1 MGCVN
6 CGKKGT
12 KAVPTSPTGNIPT
25 GQVFWDGIDFTCSTD
40 PSLDTVKNDDLNVVM
55 LRVLNVLCTTSC
67 CVTTTTYTNLVTNIN
82 SGGLVPNTIYRFP
95 YQTRHLIA
103 DTSAEYNDTTVNYD
117 DGTAVKSSFTPD
129 TEYLWVRALTNN
141 SIHVEAYSESFP
153 RDIIYYDYSLDK
165 TEDGLV
171 DRPGFIT
178 YREDP
183 DNDVSAF
190 FDWRNV
196 LHRRFDMD
204 LTDNTRDADYETAL
218 NNNAFSVLNH
228 EVFLWF
234 CWSW

>member
-25 GQVFWDGIDFTCSTD
+25 SQVFWDGIDFTCSTD
-40 PSLDTVKNDDLNVVM
+40 PSLDTLKNDGLNVVM
-55 LRVLNVLCTTSC
+55 LRVLNALCTTSC

-141 SIHVEAYSESFP
+141 SIHV
-153 RDIIYYDYSLDK
+153 
-165 TEDGLV
+165 
-171 DRPGFIT
+171 
-178 YREDP
+178 
-183 DNDVSAF
+183 
-190 FDWRNV
+190 
-196 LHRRFDMD
+196 
-204 LTDNTRDADYETAL
+204 
-218 NNNAFSVLNH
+218 
-228 EVFLWF
+228 
-234 CWSW
+234 